1 MTTPNLEPIAP
12 GNAWDHS
19 RSDALAW
26 SHFAPKLIDYA
37 IDLTSTFT
45 PNNLGLAWALM
56 DAPTH
61 IATFGVPP
69 QPLAVPGPCPQ
80 QVPEREDWKIE
91 HRNYE
96 KQQAALLTLRQYVM
110 KTVPQHLLAPM
121 EVNKSLRTRSLDYI
135 FMTLNE
141 RFSQLK
147 IKDIQLLKQNLIKP
161 YPENGKIGEFT
172 ANQLRILDDLTQA
185 GQPLSN
191 MEATEAIK
199 SSFNTIDFAPCWAE
213 FLKDY
218 GAINQQTPA
227 NLCPFVVTFVEQR
240 LEHHRAARIALGT
253 ANSASAIPL
262 LQNNGIVE
270 TELVA
275 NSNNAAAVAIKANKP
290 RKANPPKQPRLPPPG
305 FPPYWCWSCPNPNNH
320 WSHNCPNRLPGHKWK
335 ATKED
340 PMNSPHL

>member
-1 MTTPNLEPIAP
+1 MTSTVSEAISP
-12 GNAWDHS
+12 GDIWDHTL
-19 RSDALAW
+19 SDALAW
-26 SHFAPKLIDYA
+26 TNFAPKIIDYA
-37 IDLTSTFT
+37 INLTSTFT
-45 PNNLGLAWALM
+45 INNLGLAWALM

-61 IATFGVPP
+61 IATFAAPP
-69 QPLAVPGPCPQ
+69 QPLPMPGPCPQ

-96 KQQAALLTLRQYVM
+96 KQQAALLVLRQYII
-110 KTVPQHLLAPM
+110 KTVPRHLLAPM
-121 EVNKSLRTRSLDYI
+121 EVNKSLRTRNLEYI
-135 FMTLNE
+135 FMTLNQ
-141 RFSQLK
+141 RFNQLK
-147 IKDIQLLKQNLIKP
+147 GNDIQVLKRNLVKP
-161 YPENGKIGEFT
+161 YSNNGKIEEFT
-172 ANQLRILDDLTQA
+172 AAQLLILEELRQA
-185 GQPLSN
+185 GQPMPN

-199 SSFNTIDFAPCWAE
+199 SAFDTIDFAPCWAE

-227 NLCPFVVTFVEQR
+227 NLCPFIVTFVEQR

-275 NSNNAAAVAIKANKP
+275 NSNNAAAAAVKATKS
-290 RKANPPKQPRLPPPG
+290 RKTASPRLPPPG
-305 FPPYWCWSCPNPNNH
+305 FPPYWCWSCPNSNNH

-340 PMNSPHL
+340 PQQANHT